1 MFHFALQNKEI
12 VSRNGTSEMRN
23 LLGSVQ
29 ENVEKKENIV
39 VLLAPYRL
47 C

>member
-1 MFHFALQNKEI
+1 
-12 VSRNGTSEMRN
+12 MRN

-47 C
+47 CWMGQV